1 MDKKVVIIG
10 GGLGGMS
17 AGIRLAADN
26 YDVTILEKGGR
37 LGGKLNKRG
46 GMGYTFDI
54 GPTILTMPWVLEQL
68 FKHVNRNLSDYI
80 HIKRIEPQWKTFFED
95 GTVIDLTCDIPELI
109 KQLESV
115 SKDDANEVFSY
126 LNYCS
131 KMYEYSLKSFYKKS
145 LTGLTDLRSM
155 HSVKELLSMDPLK
168 TINQRTKRFFKNKKL
183 QQLFNT
189 FTTNIGS
196 SPYHAPAFLS
206 QLAHIQLGLGI
217 YYVEGGMFQIADAMS
232 RVVHE
237 LEADVH
243 LNAQVKRILTSGTKA
258 IGVELENG
266 IIIDADLVISNLDV
280 IPTYKTLL
288 KGSLKSKQLKQEEEK
303 FPPAVSGFA
312 LLLGIKRPYPNL
324 THHNFFFSDNPDKE
338 FDHIF
343 NKGVPADDPT
353 IYVGI
358 SSKTDPSQAPQGK
371 ENFFVLTHVP
381 PLSEGDCWENK
392 KEKYRKLIFD
402 KLERMGLKELKN
414 NIEFEYTLTPEDF
427 KNLYGSNGG
436 SMYGVVSDRKKNGG
450 FKFPSESTLLENLY
464 FVGGSTHPGGGVPYV
479 ILSGQLT
486 ADLIL
491 SKDIKSNFKKEIS

>member
-1 MDKKVVIIG
+1 LDKKVVIIG

>member
-1 MDKKVVIIG
+1 LDKKVVIIG

-168 TINQRTKRFFKNKKL
+168 TINQGTKRFFKNKKL